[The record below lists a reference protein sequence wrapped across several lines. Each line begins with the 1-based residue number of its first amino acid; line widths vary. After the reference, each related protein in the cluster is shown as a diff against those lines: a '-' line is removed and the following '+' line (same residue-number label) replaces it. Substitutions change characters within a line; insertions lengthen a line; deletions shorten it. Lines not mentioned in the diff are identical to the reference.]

1 MSNRVQLGQGA
12 AYAPAVI
19 VPSGRLVIVSGIV
32 ALDADGNIVGQGSV
46 AEQARFIFSQIGKL
60 LAEGGGSIGDI
71 VKITTYL
78 TDMDKYGEFVS
89 VRSEVFAELEKPA
102 SAAVGVAALIN
113 PELLIEIE
121 ALAVIDQST

>member
-19 VPSGRLVIVSGIV
+19 APSGRLVIVSGIV

-46 AEQARFIFSQIGKL
+46 EEQARFIFSQIGKL

-78 TDMDKYGEFVS
+78 TDMDNMESSSLFGPKCLLS
-89 VRSEVFAELEKPA
+89 LRSRRARL
-102 SAAVGVAALIN
+102 SG
-113 PELLIEIE
+113 
-121 ALAVIDQST
+121 